1 MSSPLATVLSR
12 VPYFASLDPASLA
25 RLAAE
30 AAERRCAAGELVL
43 AEGEPCQ
50 GLSFVVSGRVDAF
63 KLSEDGREQ
72 VLRILGPGRTFNDV
86 PVFDGGPN
94 PAGVAALEESIVGLL
109 SAARIHALLRER
121 PDVAA
126 AVIRLLA
133 VRLRAMTEMVEDLAL
148 RGVSARVARLLLQ
161 CSRGTP
167 PLAEGAGDHCAHLT
181 QQQLATMTGTVR
193 EVVQRA
199 LKALEREGAIELAR
213 GRIRVLTPE
222 ILAAWSGAGHG
233 EG

>member
-50 GLSFVVSGRVDAF
+50 GLSFVVSGRVKAF
-63 KLSEDGREQ
+63 KVSEDGREQ

>member
-1 MSSPLATVLSR
+1 MSSSLAAVLGR
-12 VPYFASLDPASLA
+12 VPYFAGLDPAALA

-30 AAERRCAAGELVL
+30 TRERRCAAGELVL

-50 GLSFVVSGRVDAF
+50 GLSFVVSGRVKAF

-72 VLRILGPGRTFNDV
+72 VLRILGPGHTFNDV
-86 PVFDGGPN
+86 PIFDGGTN
-94 PAGVAALEESIVGLL
+94 PAGVAAMEESIVGLVP
-109 SAARIHALLRER
+109 AARIHALLRER
-121 PDVAA
+121 QEVAA
-126 AVIRLLA
+126 AVIGVLA
-133 VRLRAMTEMVEDLAL
+133 ARLRSMTEMVEDLAL
-148 RGVSARVARLLLQ
+148 RGVTARVARLLLE
-161 CSRGTP
+161 CSRGQP

-181 QQQLATMTGTVR
+181 QHQLAAMTGTVR

-213 GRIRVLTPE
+213 GRIRVLAPE
-222 ILAAWSGAGHG
+222 ILASRGGAGRG